1 MQKWTVTSVIEKG
14 RVLYN
19 LFTKIGSLCVYL
31 FLDVAWASHKHQHS
45 ENRSS
50 RVRELVGKLAR
61 KVDLKLGA
69 AEIAQRRDH

>member
-1 MQKWTVTSVIEKG
+1 MTSVIEKG

-19 LFTKIGSLCVYL
+19 LFTL
-31 FLDVAWASHKHQHS
+31 FLDVAWASHKYQHS